1 MTIICI
7 LKIVGVNLC
16 VCPNKKRGE
25 KVKLGFIVNPI
36 AGMGGKVGLKGTDG
50 LEILEKAR
58 SLGAIPDSPN
68 KAKKA
73 LESLLPLKEELEIY
87 TYPGAMGEDEA
98 REMGFN
104 PVVLESDKDITE
116 PTDTEEAA
124 KKMKDLGVDLIL
136 FAGGD
141 GTARNI
147 YNAIGDS
154 VPVIG
159 IPAGVKIH
167 SGVYASHPRA
177 AGTIAY
183 KYLTDEHMECIEAE
197 VMDIDEEAFREG
209 VVTARLFG
217 YMNIPLEPELVQV
230 QKSGG
235 IGSEEDA
242 LDGISD
248 RVIEEMEDDVFY
260 IMGSGT
266 SIRPIMDK
274 LGLENTLLGIDII
287 KNKELVA
294 SDVSESQI
302 LSIIGDD
309 KAKIVV
315 TVIGGQGYIFGRG
328 NQQISAEVI
337 KKVGKSNIIIIAS
350 KNKILSLEGRPLL
363 VDTGNDEVNGLFQ
376 GYMRVLTSYYV
387 ESVEKVKGL

>member
-1 MTIICI
+1 M
-7 LKIVGVNLC
+7 
-16 VCPNKKRGE
+16 
-25 KVKLGFIVNPI
+25 KLGFIVNPI

-50 LEILEKAR
+50 PEILEKAV
-58 SLGAIPDSPN
+58 SLGAIPESPN
-68 KAKKA
+68 KAIKA
-73 LESLLPLKEELEIY
+73 LELLVPLKEELELY
-87 TYPGAMGEDEA
+87 TYSGKMGEDEA
-98 REMGFN
+98 REMGFS
-104 PVVLESDKDITE
+104 PVVLEGNKVMTE
-116 PTDTEEAA
+116 PIDTEEAA
-124 KKMKDLGVDLIL
+124 KKMKELGVDLIL

-147 YNAIGDS
+147 YNAIGDT

-183 KYLTDEHMECIEAE
+183 KYLTDEHMESIEAE

-209 VVTARLFG
+209 EVTARLYG

-235 IGSEEDA
+235 VGSEEDA

-248 RVIEEMEDDVFY
+248 RVLEEMEDDVFY
-260 IMGSGT
+260 IVGSGT

-274 LGLENTLLGIDII
+274 LNLKNTLLGIDII
-287 KNKELVA
+287 KNKKLIA
-294 SDVSESQI
+294 SDVSESEI
-302 LSIIGDD
+302 LKIIGDD
-309 KAKIVV
+309 KAKIIV

-328 NQQISAEVI
+328 NQQISSEVI
-337 KKVGKSNIIIIAS
+337 KRVGKDNIIIVAS
-350 KNKILSLEGRPLL
+350 KNKILSLDGRPLL
-363 VDTGNDEVNGLFQ
+363 VDTGNDEVNSMFK
-376 GYMRVLTSYYV
+376 GYMKVLTSYYV